1 MQAKMIADNDR
12 ALGTAVAFQVYCGE
26 DLQMHKSNYHSTVW
40 ESESTEDYTWG
51 ETTPSIAKAAA
62 DTNV

>member
-1 MQAKMIADNDR
+1 MRAERIADNDR

-26 DLQMHKSNYHSTVW
+26 YLQMRKWNYHSTVL
-40 ESESTEDYTWG
+40 ESESTEDYAAA

-62 DTNV
+62 DSNV